1 MDHWKWQLNSDWLD
15 LNLILF
21 EGTNKMTPAE
31 IAKLTEQ
38 AKRASTL
45 MRRSSTS
52 GNRAQTVF
60 DNYEKALAAFEAN
73 VELTDKNTAAL
84 NAAMAAMG
92 NAGPILDAAFQDEES
107 DNPVS
112 AQPSEGAGLPKVNG
126 G

>member
-1 MDHWKWQLNSDWLD
+1 MDHWQWQLNSDWLD

-21 EGTNKMTPAE
+21 EGNTMTPAE

-38 AKRASTL
+38 AKRGKVLMIASAAAGAKAGPIL
-45 MRRSSTS
+45 D
-52 GNRAQTVF
+52 A
-60 DNYEKALAAFEAN
+60 YEASLTRFVNNMDRVKSETIAL
-73 VELTDKNTAAL
+73 D
-84 NAAMAAMG
+84 AAMAAMG